1 MQAALGCRHGHTNHA
16 MSSRCFGPPLP
27 ALLRHM
33 CDKPLETADEVMQQS
48 SLYQRRFCI
57 VARDYVRAADRT
69 LLQAEA
75 GTYRRY
81 GVLLPSISTEDMLA
95 SLANRHRVEA
105 ARRRVL
111 LMRRQARTG
120 QTCRRLKNGRF
131 CAVGV
136 GRSAGPA
143 FLLRDEKGRFL
154 PRPSVQGRGVRQ
166 RAQGFCLRRSPSPP
180 PSPGRRV
187 LRRPA
192 ALPVTPAHLLQD
204 ASDYETSTEVYSP
217 ASDSVTATEVLS
229 PLPRFVDAATQT
241 EKCPADSFL
250 PWKEFLLRKWSPSM
264 FAGQRL
270 ITSYFPPAGQTV
282 HILAGRAK
290 CPRLCSQG
298 SGPNAPHAS
307 SLVLSHPPLA
317 SINGAR

>member
-1 MQAALGCRHGHTNHA
+1 
-16 MSSRCFGPPLP
+16 
-27 ALLRHM
+27 M

-57 VARDYVRAADRT
+57 VARDYVRAADRAV
-69 LLQAEA
+69 LQAKE

-95 SLANRHRVEA
+95 SLSNRHRAEA

-111 LMRRQARTG
+111 LMRREARTG

-131 CAVGV
+131 CAVGA

-166 RAQGFCLRRSPSPP
+166 RAQGFCLRRSPSPS

-217 ASDSVTATEVLS
+217 ASDRVTATEVLS

-250 PWKEFLLRKWSPSM
+250 PWKEFLFANGPHLCLQGSDSSLPTFRLQGKRSTSLQ
-264 FAGQRL
+264 AGQK
-270 ITSYFPPAGQTV
+270 V
-282 HILAGRAK
+282 HIYARRAVVPTLRPQAPSCCRILPAHQSTAPGDQVHHPHDQARQLAE
-290 CPRLCSQG
+290 
-298 SGPNAPHAS
+298 AP
-307 SLVLSHPPLA
+307 
-317 SINGAR
+317 